1 MGFSFHH
8 ESGLESF
15 PVCYV
20 TLFPAEPSTVASLGG
35 VIHVSPIRQLRQ
47 GSCDLS
53 EAEVGGSRAQN
64 PLLGPRLRQNLPCLS
79 LLYVSS
85 VRRCLINTYCVP
97 GDGVD
102 VRLAL
107 LWQRCSGRGLQ
118 GQGGFHCQLC
128 HASAESPG
136 RQLSQPQFPH

>member
-1 MGFSFHH
+1 MTCQRLKWEGA
-8 ESGLESF
+8 GLR
-15 PVCYV
+15 
-20 TLFPAEPSTVASLGG
+20 
-35 VIHVSPIRQLRQ
+35 IHCWGCV
-47 GSCDLS
+47 
-53 EAEVGGSRAQN
+53 
-64 PLLGPRLRQNLPCLS
+64 LRQNLPCPS

-107 LWQRCSGRGLQ
+107 LWQHCSGGGLQ
-118 GQGGFHCQLC
+118 GQGGLHCQLC

-136 RQLSQPQFPH
+136 RQLSQPQVSSLGSKATCEGVGTLLRIRADTVELACWQVLSQRLL